1 MLKNFKNDFICVLLL
16 RACTYMRVCARFYS
30 FSKKMNR
37 EFSNRLK
44 YNERE
49 IHNGICTKLYI
60 KQKNEIH
67 YRIHS

>member
-1 MLKNFKNDFICVLLL
+1 MILYVCYFIYA
-16 RACTYMRVCARFYS
+16 RMCARFYS

-49 IHNGICTKLYI
+49 IHRGIYTKLHP
-60 KQKNEIH
+60 KQQK
-67 YRIHS
+67 